1 MKRSFFLK
9 FRVKTKKNLCFE
21 FVFDFLFSPPK
32 QKNTKIVFTLTL
44 KTFLHPV
51 FICDK
56 QKIYFA
62 QIVPCRCP
70 KIPDFAQMF
79 ETCVAIAPYSPDR
92 YGYGHTDLINLV
104 KSISTEKHS
113 VSAKKLFS
121 ALKRL
126 HTCF

>member
-1 MKRSFFLK
+1 M
-9 FRVKTKKNLCFE
+9 
-21 FVFDFLFSPPK
+21 
-32 QKNTKIVFTLTL
+32 
-44 KTFLHPV
+44 

-79 ETCVAIAPYSPDR
+79 ETCVAIASYSPDR

-104 KSISTEKHS
+104 KSISTEKHI

-126 HTCF
+126 HTCFWVSTDLERLGGLIWGKLYNELKNKDLLYSRTIDELFSQKDQ